1 MSTLPV
7 LRNYLKKFRK
17 RSGLS
22 QRELTYLLGQKH
34 RAKVS
39 RYERNERRPS
49 LRTLI
54 GYEIIFRVVLR
65 DLFTGVFV
73 EIAPG
78 ILDRA
83 RALSR
88 LLDEKTRTAAI
99 AQKVEFLNK
108 VIESLRRKP

>member
-1 MSTLPV
+1 
-7 LRNYLKKFRK
+7 LRNYLKTYRK

-39 RYERNERRPS
+39 RYERNERTPA

-54 GYEIIFRVVLR
+54 GYETIFRVVLR
-65 DLFTGVFV
+65 DLFRGVFV
-73 EIAPG
+73 DIAPG

-83 RALSR
+83 RTLSR
-88 LLDEKTRTAAI
+88 VLDGQQRTRAVG
-99 AQKVEFLNK
+99 QKVDFLNK
-108 VIESLRRKP
+108 VIESLRPKP

>member
-1 MSTLPV
+1 
-7 LRNYLKKFRK
+7 LKKFRK

-39 RYERNERRPS
+39 RYERNERTPS

-54 GYEIIFRVVLR
+54 GYETIFQLVLR
-65 DLFTGVFV
+65 DLFTGVYV

-88 LLDEKTRTAAI
+88 DLDAKARSTTTT
-99 AQKVEFLNK
+99 QKLEFLNK
-108 VIESLRRKP
+108 VIESLRPRR